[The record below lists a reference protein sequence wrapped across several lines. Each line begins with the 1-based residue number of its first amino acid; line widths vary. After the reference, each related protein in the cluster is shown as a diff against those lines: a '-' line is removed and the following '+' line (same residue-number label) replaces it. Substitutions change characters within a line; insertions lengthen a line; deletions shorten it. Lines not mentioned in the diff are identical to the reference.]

1 MTDRSPELRDALV
14 QTVSSE
20 RITDSMELQYVH
32 EDEMAADLLERLEQ
46 ELECISGFEKRQA
59 ALREAAADLTN
70 EEFELRFQVLSLE
83 LLEITDRIKG
93 IVRTSHKNERPY
105 TIEFVDLDSIKSL
118 KEFVDA
124 FPLQFVPTKQEIGRI
139 LALAIHLHK
148 ARVAR
153 GDAKEGDP
161 ISIVDIGGSSG
172 ALGKLVTDLARENGI
187 EVHYTIVDPDTHTVS
202 KAAEFYTDNPSL
214 EFVDAASGEYNLDQY
229 KDSPELYQLLQER
242 QDFINQSEVNR
253 KDVMAIIEHVQR
265 EIAKGPLT
273 QEKISYYRNLF
284 KHNFGLEIPGDVREW
299 DTFKTFFQG
308 RVEDAIANGW
318 GCPALRWYDNG
329 ILSDVARLTQN
340 IERIIKKQPTR
351 CDLVINSWMPVGV
364 DFTRDVREVNGGGIL
379 YAISNSGATGCPEGE
394 PSNSYAYEKSYKPG
408 DNYFYRSGWVS
419 RSTPETFYIV
429 HSNQNPRK
437 VQFSI
442 GEIGFMNAF
451 IIQSRMHLGFT
462 GDMNDI
468 MPEPQDVGLTQLEA
482 YPWEDELT
490 GMNDV
495 VSPYV
500 QFSTQRDHPS
510 PEEGLYELR
519 EQMIDALRGSE
530 PKSSNDRL
538 HIPFPQSS

>member
-20 RITDSMELQYVH
+20 RITDSMDLQYVH
-32 EDEMAADLLERLEQ
+32 GDKEASDLLQSLEK
-46 ELECISGFEKRQA
+46 ELEAITRFEKRHA
-59 ALREAAADLTN
+59 ALQEDAAELSH

-83 LLEITDRIKG
+83 LQEITDRING

-105 TIEFVDLDSIKSL
+105 TIEFVDLDTIKSL

-139 LALAIHLHK
+139 LALAMQLHQ

-229 KDSPELYQLLQER
+229 KDNPEMYQLLQER
-242 QDFINQSEVNR
+242 QDFINQSAVNR
-253 KDVMAIIEHVQR
+253 KDVMAIIELVQR

-273 QEKISYYRNLF
+273 QEKISYYRKLF
-284 KHNFGLEIPGDVREW
+284 KHNFGLEIPGDVHEW

-308 RVEDAIANGW
+308 RIEDAIANGW

-329 ILSDVARLTQN
+329 ILSHVARLTQN

-379 YAISNSGATGCPEGE
+379 YAISNNGATGCPEGE
-394 PSNSYAYEKSYKPG
+394 TSNSYAYEKSYKPG

-419 RSTPETFYIV
+419 RSTPETFFLV
-429 HSNQNPRK
+429 HSNKSPR
-437 VQFSI
+437 QSLFTF

-451 IIQSRMHLGFT
+451 IIQSRMHLGFE

-468 MPEPQDVGLTQLEA
+468 KPEPQSIGLTRLDP

-500 QFSTQRDHPS
+500 QFSPQHDHTS
-510 PEEGLYELR
+510 PREGLYELR
-519 EQMIDALRGSE
+519 EQMVDALERSE
-530 PKSSNDRL
+530 T
-538 HIPFPQSS
+538 QS